1 MEVTWGFYLAFGL
14 QKLQLCHDICGRKDL
29 VPMTGKE
36 MECLEKEKSLV
47 CKPAHDISKPNDI
60 FICTYPKTGTTLM
73 QYICHL
79 LRTRGLRN
87 YLKINDNN
95 I

>member
-1 MEVTWGFYLAFGL
+1 
-14 QKLQLCHDICGRKDL
+14 
-29 VPMTGKE
+29 
-36 MECLEKEKSLV
+36 
-47 CKPAHDISKPNDI
+47 
-60 FICTYPKTGTTLM
+60 LM

-95 I
+95 IWIFVN